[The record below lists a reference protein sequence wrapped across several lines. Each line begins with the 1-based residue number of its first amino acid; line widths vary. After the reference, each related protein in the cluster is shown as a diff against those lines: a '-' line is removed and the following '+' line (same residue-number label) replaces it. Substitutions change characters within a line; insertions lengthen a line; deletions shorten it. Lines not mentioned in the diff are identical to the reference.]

1 MHMGKVMFVHYQDQ
15 NVVVLG
21 RGTVSYAVSRSW
33 LDNEAANRL
42 GDSFDSQGVGI
53 LENEGELAEQI
64 IDAWNEYVG
73 KGDEVAEQ
81 DRAERLERENENKK
95 NQFLKENL

>member
-1 MHMGKVMFVHYQDQ
+1 MFVHYQNQ

-21 RGTVSYAVSRSW
+21 RGAVSYAVSRLW

-42 GDSFDSQGVGI
+42 GDSFDLQGVQI

-73 KGDEVAEQ
+73 KRDEVAEQ
-81 DRAERLERENENKK
+81 DRAERLERENENKERK
-95 NQFLKENL
+95 LNVGS

>member
-1 MHMGKVMFVHYQDQ
+1 MFVHYQNQ

-21 RGTVSYAVSRSW
+21 RGAVSYAVSRLW

-42 GDSFDSQGVGI
+42 GDSFDLQGVQI
-53 LENEGELAEQI
+53 LENEGELAEEI

-73 KGDEVAEQ
+73 KRDEVAEQ
-81 DRAERLERENENKK
+81 DRAERLERENENKQ

>member
-1 MHMGKVMFVHYQDQ
+1 MFVHYQNQ

-21 RGTVSYAVSRSW
+21 RGAVSYAVSRLW

-42 GDSFDSQGVGI
+42 GDSFDLKGVRMI
-53 LENEGELAEQI
+53 ENEGELAEEI

>member
-1 MHMGKVMFVHYQDQ
+1 MFVHYQNQ

-21 RGTVSYAVSRSW
+21 RGAVSYAVSRLW

-42 GDSFDSQGVGI
+42 GDSFDLQGVQI
-53 LENEGELAEQI
+53 LENEGELAEEI

-73 KGDEVAEQ
+73 KRDEVVEQ
-81 DRAERLERENENKK
+81 DRAERLERENENKQ